1 MKKFSL
7 AIISV
12 FGFLVLD
19 RLTKSLIL
27 AKPQLF
33 SGKWVELELFRN
45 PNFYF
50 FSLDR
55 NFLCLVIGA
64 ALVLLLFLFWKSW
77 SKRDFLASVGLL
89 LIIAG
94 GVSNFLDRVQL
105 GYVVDW
111 IWVFFLPISFF
122 NIADVMVVG
131 GLICLIFRLIK
142 S

>member
-1 MKKFSL
+1 MKKFNL

-12 FGFLVLD
+12 LGLSVLD
-19 RLTKSLIL
+19 RLTKNL
-27 AKPQLF
+27 AIGSPQLF

-50 FSLDR
+50 FPLGR
-55 NFLCLVIGA
+55 TFLRLVIGA
-64 ALVLLLFLFWKSW
+64 ALVLLLFLFRRSW
-77 SKRDFLASVGLL
+77 LKRDCLASFGFL

-94 GVSNFLDRVQL
+94 GISNFWDRL
-105 GYVVDW
+105 RLEYVVDW

-122 NIADVMVVG
+122 NIADIMVVG

>member
-7 AIISV
+7 AIISILGL
-12 FGFLVLD
+12 FILD
-19 RLTKSLIL
+19 RLTKNLLL

-33 SGKWVELELFRN
+33 SGEWVELELFRN

-50 FSLDR
+50 FTLDR
-55 NFLCLVIGA
+55 AFLCLVVGA
-64 ALVLLLFLFWKSW
+64 VLVLLLFLFWRSW
-77 SKRDFLASVGLL
+77 LKRDYLALVGFL

-94 GVSNFLDRVQL
+94 GISNFWDRLQL
-105 GYVVDW
+105 EYVVDW
-111 IWVFFLPISFF
+111 IWVLFLPISFF
-122 NIADVMVVG
+122 NIADVMVAG